1 MAEEKL
7 ESQVLEEDDFT
18 FDIGKKP
25 GDDDTGAEDEGKKDE
40 GKKDDDDEGKK
51 DDDEGKK
58 DLSGEDK
65 KDSEKSGDSKSDKD
79 DNKGSGDEGK
89 KGKADE
95 GKKDQD
101 KKDEGKKDEL
111 IDIFASEEAKDDKKD
126 QGVKASYKPLAK
138 DLGIE
143 LENDTPEEF
152 KTKVTAK
159 IESAKQEFKLD
170 GYPEEAKALVKH
182 LKDNG
187 GKVEDFLL
195 NKDIVALQGVKN
207 LDPEQ
212 KVLFVR
218 TNELTRTGLS
228 ADKAQEQ
235 AATEIEEMSSRD
247 LKNKAI
253 EIDAEA
259 DGLISKEIKKI
270 TGDREA
276 QIAKEREAVVTKTKA
291 EITQLKSYVSNQT
304 EFFGIE
310 LSEKAKQGII
320 RDIETGAFDDIAN
333 KSPESSKFT
342 AYMIA
347 KFGKNILDTLNKKSA
362 EQNRTGY
369 NAATEK
375 SLNALHKT
383 KEAAQQK
390 QAGHQKSKSGETGK
404 FDGFMD
410 AVGEDE

>member
-1 MAEEKL
+1 MAEEKVID
-7 ESQVLEEDDFT
+7 SQIVGEEDDFT

-25 GDDDTGAEDEGKKDE
+25 AEDKPAEEIKEEAPVTEETFEEKPKEEKVTEEKVAEEKTGEKPVAKKDE
-40 GKKDDDDEGKK
+40 V
-51 DDDEGKK
+51 
-58 DLSGEDK
+58 
-65 KDSEKSGDSKSDKD
+65 
-79 DNKGSGDEGK
+79 
-89 KGKADE
+89 
-95 GKKDQD
+95 
-101 KKDEGKKDEL
+101 
-111 IDIFASEEAKDDKKD
+111 IDIFASEEKLGEEKTGEPKT
-126 QGVKASYKPLAK
+126 SFKPLAS

-152 KTKVTAK
+152 KAKINQK

-170 GYPEEAKALVKH
+170 GYPDEAKSLIKH

-187 GKVEDFLL
+187 GKVEDFLN
-195 NKDIVALQGVKN
+195 NKDIISLQGVKN

-218 TNELTRTGLS
+218 TNELTRSGLTQE
-228 ADKAQEQ
+228 KAQEQ
-235 AATEIEEMSSRD
+235 ASLEVEEMSARD
-247 LKNKAI
+247 IKNRAN
-253 EIDAEA
+253 EIDTEA

-276 QIAKEREAVVTKTKA
+276 FVAKERDAVITKTKA

-310 LSEKAKQGII
+310 LSDKAKQGII

-347 KFGKNILDTLNKKSA
+347 KFGKNIMDTLNKKSA

-383 KEAAQQK
+383 KETAQQK
-390 QAGHQKSKSGETGK
+390 QAGHQKSKAGETGK
-404 FDGFMD
+404 FDGFSD
-410 AVGEDE
+410 AIGEEE